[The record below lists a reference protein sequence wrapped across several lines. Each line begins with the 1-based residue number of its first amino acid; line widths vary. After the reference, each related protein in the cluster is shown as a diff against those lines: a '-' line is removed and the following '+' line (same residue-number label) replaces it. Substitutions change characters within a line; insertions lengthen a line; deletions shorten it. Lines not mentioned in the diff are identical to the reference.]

1 MAANDPVFITRAIE
15 AAPFPSAPNVVISYP
30 HREDWWHRYPALHR
44 AGSRKRT
51 IDEFEWLYQDSKR
64 AYQESVLKRLRKI
77 QHWATG
83 RAVFAELRARPS
95 YSVCIFAWDFLPS
108 IDWKDRDAQGL
119 TEPPG
124 IPQTRTE
131 RARGIKPSGTKFQV
145 RGVGFASFD
154 KPGSVDVFYTD
165 YRCEESDADGVLL
178 HELVHAARL
187 ISGVN
192 HDHPSKMRGGYPNSE
207 EFYANTIEMI
217 YRSETGL
224 NVTDYKNHPID
235 QASVLRHPRERALL
249 TALRHEQPSLFLA
262 LARVD
267 APFNPIEPIA
277 KQLLTIDL

>member
-1 MAANDPVFITRAIE
+1 MAAKGPVFITKAIE

-51 IDEFEWLYQDSKR
+51 IDEFEWLYRDSKR
-64 AYQESVLKRLRKI
+64 SYQESVLKRLRKI

-83 RAVFAELRARPS
+83 RAVFVELSARPS
-95 YSVCIFAWDFLPS
+95 YSVCIFPWDFATLFGGDDPS
-108 IDWKDRDAQGL
+108 DLGRAE
-119 TEPPG
+119 TPA

-131 RARGIKPSGTKFQV
+131 RARGINPPGTNFHA
-145 RGVGFASFD
+145 RGWCWASMD
-154 KPGSVDVFYTD
+154 KPGAVDVFYTD

-192 HDHPSKMRGGYPNSE
+192 HEHPSKMRGGYPNSE

-267 APFNPIEPIA
+267 APFNPIKPIA
-277 KQLLTIDL
+277 EKLLTIDL